1 SKEVE
6 GMNMRPKDPA
16 RVRVDALH
24 VAARKLA
31 DGCRSCADAYVNVA
45 RRNGAGEEEVHGVY
59 ASSSPRPEPTKSA
72 PVAGFFGT
80 SSMGE
85 RRRINTTDRNAG
97 DNVKPSPIIS
107 RRGVV
112 LPTSVSGVVAPRV
125 FGHTS
130 VPEIRTPLSYEEKVW
145 RIAKWR
151 RERGY
156 PFDIHELPSPEDA
169 RQRKKLC
176 DGGGGGN
183 RTRVLKPRGQGIYA
197 RILRFGFAGPDSRR
211 PDSDP
216 ASSLGLSRSSR
227 SEEYRSSRLSAPD
240 PRPPAL
246 RGERRYLIKQRV
258 LVVYRR
264 VCAVQLF
271 NEDLDHL
278 GAPPC
283 FCLLSRDLSPPCSV
297 LRHLFQPLLY
307 HCPGRAADG
316 SAPAFTA
323 GAAAYAPRR
332 SG

>member
-85 RRRINTTDRNAG
+85 RARITTTDRNAG
-97 DNVKPSPIIS
+97 DNVTPCSIMS

-183 RTRVLKPRGQGIYA
+183 RTRTSRATCFARALGRQGSQRWSLVTVGSLALVLHLSRWFRAATQSHRLSSTRRAPEYDSDA
-197 RILRFGFAGPDSRR
+197 RIAT
-211 PDSDP
+211 
-216 ASSLGLSRSSR
+216 
-227 SEEYRSSRLSAPD
+227 
-240 PRPPAL
+240 
-246 RGERRYLIKQRV
+246 
-258 LVVYRR
+258 
-264 VCAVQLF
+264 
-271 NEDLDHL
+271 
-278 GAPPC
+278 
-283 FCLLSRDLSPPCSV
+283 PCS
-297 LRHLFQPLLY
+297 
-307 HCPGRAADG
+307 
-316 SAPAFTA
+316 AFSSVAIRKPSSCGPPKA
-323 GAAAYAPRR
+323 G
-332 SG
+332 